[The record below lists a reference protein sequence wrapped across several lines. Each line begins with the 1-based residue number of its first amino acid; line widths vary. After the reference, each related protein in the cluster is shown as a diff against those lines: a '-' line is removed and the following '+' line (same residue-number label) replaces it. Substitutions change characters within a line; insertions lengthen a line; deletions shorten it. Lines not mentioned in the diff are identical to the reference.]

1 MTVSFLALKPPRTSA
16 GVAANH
22 SIIDIL
28 LPWRVWRY
36 VRINS
41 GRLVAEIN
49 FSIISDYIGL
59 FAQQLAKVEIMLV
72 HLHLPWEA
80 MEKIQRKRKEATSGL
95 FSLRRTFPL
104 YPG

>member
-1 MTVSFLALKPPRTSA
+1 MTVSFLALKLPRTSA

-22 SIIDIL
+22 SIIDFL

-49 FSIISDYIGL
+49 FFDSIRL
-59 FAQQLAKVEIMLV
+59 FAQQLAQVEIMLM

-80 MEKIQRKRKEATSGL
+80 TEKVQRKCKEATSGL
-95 FSLRRTFPL
+95 FSLRCTFPL
-104 YPG
+104 YPDSE